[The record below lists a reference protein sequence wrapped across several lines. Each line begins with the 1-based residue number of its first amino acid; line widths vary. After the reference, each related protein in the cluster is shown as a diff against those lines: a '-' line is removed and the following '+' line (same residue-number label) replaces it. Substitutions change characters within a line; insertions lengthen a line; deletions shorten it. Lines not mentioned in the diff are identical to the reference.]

1 MLFHPYSG
9 IKEGISMSKV
19 KVRVP
24 ASSANLGP
32 GFDSLGLA
40 LTLYNYIEAEET
52 KSGLEIE
59 ILDTQTKEFL
69 PTDEKNLVYKSMK
82 YLFDAADYKVSGLK
96 LTLSSEVP
104 VTRGLGSSSA
114 CIVGGLVAANELCGR
129 KFTPR
134 EIVAMATKIEGHS
147 DNVAAACFGGF
158 TVSVFDKNEVFYY
171 SHKIKGDIKCL
182 VLIPDYGV
190 TTQKARNTLPGYYP
204 KRDVAFNISHASLLV
219 ASIVSGNYENLL
231 CAIDDRVHEPYRKVF
246 IDGYQKLYNK
256 LKAYGALGTFIS
268 GSGPTLASIVEA
280 DDAEFFYE
288 DIKEYTNKAFP
299 TWTVKL
305 LDIDNEGAKVM

>member
-1 MLFHPYSG
+1 
-9 IKEGISMSKV
+9 MSKV

-40 LTLYNYIEAEET
+40 LSLYNYIEAEET

-59 ILDTQTKEFL
+59 ILDEQTKEFL

-82 YLFDAADYKVSGLK
+82 YLFDAAEYKASGLK
-96 LTLSSEVP
+96 LTLKNEVP

-114 CIVGGLVAANELCGR
+114 CIVGGLVAANELCGK
-129 KFTPR
+129 KFSQR
-134 EIVAMATKIEGHS
+134 EIITMATKLEGHS
-147 DNVAAACFGGF
+147 DNVTAACLGGF
-158 TVSVFDKNEVFYY
+158 TVSVFDKSEVFYY
-171 SHKIKGDIKCL
+171 SHKIEGDIKCL
-182 VLIPDYGV
+182 ALIPDYAV

-204 KRDVAFNISHASLLV
+204 KRDVAFNISHAALLV
-219 ASIVSGNYENLL
+219 ASIVSGKYENLL

-268 GSGPTLASIVEA
+268 GSGPTLTSIVEA

-288 DIKEYTNKAFP
+288 DIKEYTSKAFP
-299 TWTVKL
+299 TWDIKL
-305 LDIDNEGAKVM
+305 LDIDNEGAKVIQ

>member
-1 MLFHPYSG
+1 MA
-9 IKEGISMSKV
+9 KV

-24 ASSANLGP
+24 GSSANMGP

-40 LTLYNYIEAEET
+40 LTIYNYIEAEET
-52 KSGLEIE
+52 DKGLDIE
-59 ILDTQTKEFL
+59 IMDAETKEFL

-82 YLFDAADYKVSGLK
+82 YLFEKAGYHPKGLK
-96 LTLSSEVP
+96 LRLTSEVP

-114 CIVGGLVAANELCGR
+114 CIVGGLVAANELSGN
-129 KFTPR
+129 KFSSR
-134 EIVAMATKIEGHS
+134 EIMSMATKIEGHS
-147 DNVAAACFGGF
+147 DNVCAAYLGGF
-158 TVSVFDKNEVFYY
+158 TVSVFDKDEVFYY
-171 SHKIKGDIKCL
+171 SHKIKGDLKCL
-182 VLIPDYGV
+182 VLIPDYAV

-219 ASIVSGNYENLL
+219 ASMVSGNYENLL
-231 CAIDDRVHEPYRKVF
+231 CAIDDRVHEPYRKIF

-256 LKAYGALGTFIS
+256 LKSYGALGTFIS

-280 DDAEFFYE
+280 DDAEYFYE
-288 DIKEYTNKAFP
+288 DIKEYTDKAFP

-305 LDIDNEGAKVM
+305 LDIDNEGAKIIE

>member
-1 MLFHPYSG
+1 MA
-9 IKEGISMSKV
+9 KV

-24 ASSANLGP
+24 GSSANMGP

-52 KSGLEIE
+52 DKGLEIIIE
-59 ILDTQTKEFL
+59 DAETKEYL
-69 PTDEKNLVYKSMK
+69 PTDEKNLVYKAMK
-82 YLFDAADYKVSGLK
+82 YLFEKAGYNPKGLK

-114 CIVGGLVAANELCGR
+114 CIIGGLVAANELSGK
-129 KFTPR
+129 KFSAR
-134 EIVAMATKIEGHS
+134 EIMSMATKLEGHS
-147 DNVAAACFGGF
+147 DNVCAAYLGGF
-158 TVSVFDKNEVFYY
+158 TVSVFDKDEVFYY
-171 SHKIKGDIKCL
+171 SHKINGDLKCL
-182 VLIPDYGV
+182 VLIPDYAV

-231 CAIDDRVHEPYRKVF
+231 CAIDDRVHEPYRKIF

-256 LKAYGALGTFIS
+256 LKSYGALGTFIS
-268 GSGPTLASIVEA
+268 GSGPTLASIIEA

-288 DIKEYTNKAFP
+288 DIKEYTDKAFP
-299 TWTVKL
+299 TWKVVL
-305 LDIDNEGAKVM
+305 LDIDNEGAKIIK

>member
-1 MLFHPYSG
+1 
-9 IKEGISMSKV
+9 MSKV

-24 ASSANLGP
+24 ASSANIGP

-40 LTLYNYIEAEET
+40 LTLYNYIEAE
-52 KSGLEIE
+52 KQDSGLEIN
-59 ILDTQTKEFL
+59 ILDAQTKEFL

-82 YLFDAADYKVSGLK
+82 YLFDEAGCKIPGLK
-96 LTLSSEVP
+96 LTLSNEVP

-114 CIVGGLVAANELCGR
+114 CIVGGLMAANELCGR
-129 KFTPR
+129 KFTQR
-134 EIVAMATKIEGHS
+134 EIVTMATKIEGHS
-147 DNVAAACFGGF
+147 DNVTAACLGGF

-171 SHKIKGDIKCL
+171 SHKIEGDIKCL
-182 VLIPDYGV
+182 VLIPDYAV

-231 CAIDDRVHEPYRKVF
+231 CAIDDRVHEPYRKIF

-256 LKAYGALGTFIS
+256 LKSYGALGTFIS
-268 GSGPTLASIVEA
+268 GSGPTLASIIEA

-299 TWTVKL
+299 TWDVKL
-305 LDIDNEGAKVM
+305 LDIDNEGAKIIK

>member
-1 MLFHPYSG
+1 MA
-9 IKEGISMSKV
+9 KV

-24 ASSANLGP
+24 GSSANMGP

-52 KSGLEIE
+52 ASGLEIVIE
-59 ILDTQTKEFL
+59 DAETKEYL

-82 YLFDAADYKVSGLK
+82 YLFEKAGYTPKGLK
-96 LTLSSEVP
+96 LTLKSEVP

-114 CIVGGLVAANELCGR
+114 CIVGGLVAANELSGK
-129 KFTPR
+129 KFSAR
-134 EIVAMATKIEGHS
+134 EIMSMATKLEGHS
-147 DNVAAACFGGF
+147 DNVCAAYLGGF
-158 TVSVFDKNEVFYY
+158 TVSVFDKDEVFYH
-171 SHKIKGDIKCL
+171 SHKINGDLKCL
-182 VLIPDYGV
+182 VLIPDYAV

-219 ASIVSGNYENLL
+219 ASIISGNYENLL
-231 CAIDDRVHEPYRKVF
+231 CAIDDRVHEPYRKIF

-256 LKAYGALGTFIS
+256 LKSYGALGTFIS

-288 DIKEYTNKAFP
+288 DIKEYTDKAFP
-299 TWTVKL
+299 TWKIML
-305 LDIDNEGAKVM
+305 LDIDNEGAKIIK

>member
-1 MLFHPYSG
+1 
-9 IKEGISMSKV
+9 MSKV

-24 ASSANLGP
+24 ASSANIGP

-52 KSGLEIE
+52 KSGLEIN
-59 ILDTQTKEFL
+59 ILDAQTKEFL

-82 YLFDAADYKVSGLK
+82 YLFDEAGCKIPGLK
-96 LTLSSEVP
+96 LTLSNEVP

-114 CIVGGLVAANELCGR
+114 CIVGGLIAANELCGK
-129 KFTPR
+129 KFTQR
-134 EIVAMATKIEGHS
+134 EIVTMATKIEGHS
-147 DNVAAACFGGF
+147 DNVTAACLGGF
-158 TVSVFDKNEVFYY
+158 TVSVLDKNEVFYY
-171 SHKIKGDIKCL
+171 SHKIEGDIKCL
-182 VLIPDYGV
+182 VLIPDYAV

-231 CAIDDRVHEPYRKVF
+231 CAIDDRVHEPYRKIF

-256 LKAYGALGTFIS
+256 LKSYGALGTFIS
-268 GSGPTLASIVEA
+268 GSGPTLASIIEA

-299 TWTVKL
+299 TWDVKL
-305 LDIDNEGAKVM
+305 LDIDNEGAKIIK

>member
-1 MLFHPYSG
+1 
-9 IKEGISMSKV
+9 MSKV

-24 ASSANLGP
+24 ASSANIGP

-40 LTLYNYIEAEET
+40 LTLYNYIEAEEQD
-52 KSGLEIE
+52 SGLEIN
-59 ILDTQTKEFL
+59 ILDSQTKEFL

-82 YLFDAADYKVSGLK
+82 YLFDEASCKVPGLK
-96 LTLSSEVP
+96 LTLSNEVP

-114 CIVGGLVAANELCGR
+114 CIVGGLVAANELCGK
-129 KFTPR
+129 KFTQR
-134 EIVAMATKIEGHS
+134 EIVTMATKLEGHS
-147 DNVAAACFGGF
+147 DNVTAACLGGF

-171 SHKIKGDIKCL
+171 SHKIEGDIKCL
-182 VLIPDYGV
+182 VLIPDYAV

-231 CAIDDRVHEPYRKVF
+231 CAIDDRVHEPYRKIF

-268 GSGPTLASIVEA
+268 GSGPTLASIIEA

-299 TWTVKL
+299 TWDIKL
-305 LDIDNEGAKVM
+305 LDIDNEGAKIIK

>member
-1 MLFHPYSG
+1 MA
-9 IKEGISMSKV
+9 KV

-24 ASSANLGP
+24 GSSANMGP

-40 LTLYNYIEAEET
+40 LTIYNYIEAEET
-52 KSGLEIE
+52 DKGLDIE
-59 ILDTQTKEFL
+59 IMDAETKEFL

-82 YLFDAADYKVSGLK
+82 YLFEKAGYHPKGLK
-96 LTLSSEVP
+96 LRLTSEVP

-114 CIVGGLVAANELCGR
+114 CIVGGLVAANELSGN
-129 KFTPR
+129 KFSSR
-134 EIVAMATKIEGHS
+134 EIMSMATKIEGHS
-147 DNVAAACFGGF
+147 DNVCAAYLGGF
-158 TVSVFDKNEVFYY
+158 TVSVFDKDEVFYY
-171 SHKIKGDIKCL
+171 SHKIKGDLKCL
-182 VLIPDYGV
+182 VLIPDYAV

-219 ASIVSGNYENLL
+219 ASMVSGHYENLL
-231 CAIDDRVHEPYRKVF
+231 CAIDDRVHEPYRKIF

-256 LKAYGALGTFIS
+256 LKSYGALGTFIS

-280 DDAEFFYE
+280 DDAEYFYE
-288 DIKEYTNKAFP
+288 DIKEYTDKAFP

-305 LDIDNEGAKVM
+305 LDIDNEGAKIIK